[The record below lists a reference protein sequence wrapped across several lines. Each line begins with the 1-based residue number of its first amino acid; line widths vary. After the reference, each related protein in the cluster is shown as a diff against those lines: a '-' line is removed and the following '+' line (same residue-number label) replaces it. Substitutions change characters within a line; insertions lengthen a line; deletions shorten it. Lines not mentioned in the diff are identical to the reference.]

1 MGWRTTD
8 RTKEVRGSRSEES
21 NNDWRPMVNCDY
33 CLVIADDW
41 ACNRIMLLLMEGGV
55 ISLGGESLK
64 VLVGNNGGTA

>member
-41 ACNRIMLLLMEGGV
+41 ACNRIMLLLIEGV